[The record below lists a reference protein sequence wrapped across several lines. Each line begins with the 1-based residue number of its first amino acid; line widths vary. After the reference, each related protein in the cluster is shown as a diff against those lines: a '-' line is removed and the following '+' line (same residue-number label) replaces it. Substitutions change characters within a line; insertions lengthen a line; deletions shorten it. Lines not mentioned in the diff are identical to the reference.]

1 MCRPR
6 NDAGFS
12 VAEVVIAVAIMF
24 FVLTAMIGLMG
35 VSSAMTVQAKQKSVL
50 VNAVASEIDSI
61 RAMPFNQIATGS
73 VERENNGVQIVIDM
87 TVETK
92 QAAGKDY
99 YKRVIME
106 ATGILQGRTETYRT
120 TVAIRNPDNNMTLTT
135 DPDAPQIEFTSEAP
149 AADEVLFG
157 TERLVGGSINLTTKS
172 SSPSRNLDEVKY
184 VDGNGTPLI
193 MSNGSQ
199 GLFTANANPYYVTTM
214 IWNTNSSGIADGL
227 HTVSVSVTDDQD
239 GGDSETRKYVIDNHP
254 ALEPGIP
261 SGTGIDA
268 SRLRLAWGAARDG
281 GEGTNPVAWYWASQY
296 EYTVHREPTSAG
308 GAPTTWPVVRNEIV
322 HAGASPVEAI
332 KNDGPIAWDAVVANP
347 GPALDRATRPFSRF
361 FIRVKSG
368 RPRGIGTAYADSTVL
383 AVTRPELICDSSAQ
397 SSVAIGSKS
406 GSTYPYNVT
415 LKVTKPN
422 FPYTGTPSYLVQ
434 SLDLN
439 NASAAWTDMVA
450 SPTVTDADG
459 CATLTGSKKM
469 SLKPY
474 AFRVL
479 VTGVTPSG
487 YAPNGQ
493 LPQLITNAGRMPGSV
508 SAQNSYNLTL
518 DWGL

>member
-1 MCRPR
+1 MFRPK
-6 NDAGFS
+6 NDTGFS
-12 VAEVVIAVAIMF
+12 VAEVVIAVAILF

-35 VSSAMTVQAKQKSVL
+35 VSSQMTVQAKQKSVL

-61 RAMPFNQIATGS
+61 RALPFDQIVTGS

-92 QAAGKDY
+92 QASGKDY
-99 YKRVIME
+99 YKRVIIE
-106 ATGILQGRTETYRT
+106 ATGILQGRSETYRT

-135 DPDAPQIEFTSEAP
+135 DPDAPQIEFTSAAP

-172 SSPSRNLDEVKY
+172 FSPSRNLAEVKY
-184 VDGNGTPLI
+184 ADKNGAPLI

-199 GLFTANANPYYVTTM
+199 GLFTPNANPYYVTTM
-214 IWNTNSSGIADGL
+214 IWNTNTGSILDG
-227 HTVSVSVTDDQD
+227 HYSVSVFVEDDQ
-239 GGDSETRKYVIDNHP
+239 GVPGSTSRRYIIDNYP
-254 ALEPGIP
+254 ALAPGVP
-261 SGTGIDA
+261 SGTGVD
-268 SRLRLAWGAARDG
+268 SSTLALSWGAARDG
-281 GEGTNPVAWYWASQY
+281 GNDGQPFWASQY
-296 EYTVHREPTSAG
+296 EYTVYREPTLG
-308 GAPTTWPVVRNEIV
+308 GGTPTAWPVVKNEIV
-322 HAGASPVEAI
+322 HAGASTVEAI
-332 KNDGPIAWDAVVANP
+332 KNDGPITGIAVVATP
-347 GPALDRATRPFSRF
+347 GPALDRATKPFSRF

-397 SSVAIGSKS
+397 SSVEIGAKS

-415 LKVTKPN
+415 LNVALPN
-422 FPYTGTPSYLVQ
+422 FPYSGTPVYVVQ

-450 SPTVTDADG
+450 SPTVTDATG
-459 CATLTGSKKM
+459 YVTLTGMKKM
-469 SLKPY
+469 SLRPY

-479 VTGVTPSG
+479 VSGIAPSG
-487 YAPNGQ
+487 YAPSGQ
-493 LPQLITNAGRMPGSV
+493 LPQMITNAGKTPMSV
-508 SAQNSYNLTL
+508 SKTTPYDLTL